1 MTSICTLLKKGPKYG
16 TKDVNNIFR
25 SLKKHTTKPFK
36 FYCYTDYDTEFLDE
50 DINIIEL
57 ENDDKKLQWYKLDF
71 FKKGI
76 VKEEDIILMDIDQ
89 VIIRNCDF
97 LFDDIEDNEF

>member
-57 ENDDKKLQWYKLDF
+57 ENDDKTYGVDESSMF
-71 FKKGI
+71 PN
-76 VKEEDIILMDIDQ
+76 VVYIL
-89 VIIRNCDF
+89 
-97 LFDDIEDNEF
+97 L